1 MPYNELHSY
10 TFEKEA
16 QSMEY
21 WDIYDVNKQVTGRK
35 MKRNDWHMQPGDYH
49 LTVLALV
56 CDETGRILIT
66 QRKAD
71 KEWAALKWEIPGGG
85 VRAGETSQQAVLR
98 EVAEETG
105 LHFTADQAQLI
116 HTYRSDSPAEQNNYF
131 VDIYR
136 FQAPFTEKDV
146 TIQADEVESF
156 KLATPDEIRALGAQD
171 DFLHFKRLENLLPGA
186 IRTITIAGAGTM
198 GYSMADIFA
207 QQGYEVTLWNHRQPT
222 LDKAKT
228 KISAGAAD
236 KITYTTSLDA
246 FKGRDLIVESI
257 VEDLP
262 AKLAFYKEMSPLT
275 DAHTLIATNTSGLS
289 INKLA
294 EAVTGPDR
302 FLGMHWFNPP
312 TLIPLIEI
320 IKNDKTRPDVAKAI
334 YDLSL
339 AIGKKPVVVE
349 QDVPGFAANRIQLA
363 VLREALSLVQKGV
376 VSVEGID
383 AVMKY
388 GLGFRWA
395 CLGPLET
402 IDFGGLDVFEHISE
416 YLMPDLED
424 SHDVPP
430 LLAEKV
436 KAGNLGVKTGAGF
449 YDYSGD
455 RAQKATAA
463 RDEKFRAVYEA
474 LYGEKK

>member
-1 MPYNELHSY
+1 
-10 TFEKEA
+10 
-16 QSMEY
+16 MEY

-236 KITYTTSLDA
+236 KITYTTSMDA
-246 FKGRDLIVESI
+246 FKDRDLIVESI

-320 IKNDKTRPDVAKAI
+320 IKNDHTRPDVAKAL

>member
-236 KITYTTSLDA
+236 KITYTTSMDA

-275 DAHTLIATNTSGLS
+275 NAHTLIATNTSGLS

-455 RAQKATAA
+455 KAQKATAA
-463 RDEKFRAVYEA
+463 RDAKFRAVYDA

>member
-1 MPYNELHSY
+1 
-10 TFEKEA
+10 
-16 QSMEY
+16 MEY

-320 IKNDKTRPDVAKAI
+320 IKNDKTRPEVAKAI

>member
-171 DFLHFKRLENLLPGA
+171 DFLHFQRLENLLPGA

-222 LDKAKT
+222 LDRAKT

-236 KITYTTSLDA
+236 KITYTTSMDA

-320 IKNDKTRPDVAKAI
+320 IKNDKTRPEVAKAI

-474 LYGEKK
+474 LYGDKK

>member
-1 MPYNELHSY
+1 
-10 TFEKEA
+10 
-16 QSMEY
+16 MEY
-21 WDIYDVNKQVTGRK
+21 WDIYDVKKQVTGRK

-455 RAQKATAA
+455 KAKEATAA
-463 RDEKFRAVYEA
+463 RNAKFRAVYDA
-474 LYGEKK
+474 LYGDKK